1 MDATKSIFYRLFQAF
16 PSLFFELIG
25 HSPQEANAYDFLS
38 VELKET
44 ERCIENVFLP
54 MPGLHHLPIFFVD
67 VHVHN
72 DPNVYFRFV
81 SDMHLYFYQYHPVN
95 DWQAVMIYPS
105 RAAAPPDPFPLRSIL
120 SSSQVQRV
128 YLDELGDPDQQSIGV
143 SLMQFAIAPEVQ
155 AATQAKRLI
164 ERVEQED
171 TGILSRDE
179 IMELITTISD
189 VSGHRGRK
197 SS

>member
-1 MDATKSIFYRLFQAF
+1 MDSTKSIFYRLFQAF

-25 HSPQEANAYDFLS
+25 HSPKEADAYDFLS

-44 ERCIENVFLP
+44 EFCIENVFLP
-54 MPGLHHLPIFFVD
+54 LPGMHHLPIFFVE
-67 VHVHN
+67 VLFHN

-105 RAAAPPDPFPLRSIL
+105 RAATPPAPFPLRSIL

-143 SLMQFAIAPEVQ
+143 SLMQLALASEAQVT
-155 AATQAKRLI
+155 TQAKRLM

-171 TGILSRDE
+171 TGILSRDK
-179 IMELITTISD
+179 IIELITTISD
-189 VSGHRGRK
+189 VPGH
-197 SS
+197 